1 MADPKRPRPPV
12 TLDRRD
18 FLLGSAGALGAGL
31 LGGSAALARAAAEEP
46 NVRRY
51 VPLGRTGMK
60 ISDIS
65 FGSSR
70 TSDPAVVRRAFERG
84 VNYFDSAEGY
94 KGGASETAIGEA
106 LAGVRDRVFITSK
119 TKAGANAKRDQIMR
133 ALEGSLRRLRTDH
146 VDVYFN
152 HAVNDVSRMQ
162 NTEWAEF
169 TEQAKKQ
176 GKIRFRGLSGHAG
189 RLVECLD
196 YSLDN
201 DLVDVILVAYNFGQD
216 PDFFAKATRRFDF
229 VALQPGLPPLLDRAH
244 EKGVGVVAM
253 KTLMGGRINDMRP
266 WERPGGTFAQAAF
279 RWVLSSPNV
288 DALVISMKSPT
299 QIDEYLV
306 ASGDAALRRG
316 DLELLEG
323 YAARNGSRHCQQGCA
338 RCESSCPHGVPVSEV
353 LRTRMYQVDYG
364 DPELARSDYAKLGPG
379 ASPCLACDGAPC
391 AGACPNGI
399 PIASFTSETARAL
412 EA

>member
-1 MADPKRPRPPV
+1 MAERSGPG
-12 TLDRRD
+12 LDRRD
-18 FLLGSAGALGAGL
+18 FLIRSAGALGAGL
-31 LGGSAALARAAAEEP
+31 LGGPAGLAEAASEEP
-46 NVRRY
+46 RVRRY
-51 VPLGRTGMK
+51 APLGKTGMK
-60 ISDIS
+60 IADIS

-94 KGGASETAIGEA
+94 RGGASESAIGEA
-106 LAGVRDRVFITSK
+106 LAGVRDQVFITSK
-119 TKAGANAKRDQIMR
+119 TKAGANDRQEQMMR
-133 ALEGSLRRLRTDH
+133 ALEGSLKRLRTDY

-162 NTEWAEF
+162 NGEWREF
-169 TEQAKKQ
+169 TEKAKQQ

-196 YSLDN
+196 HSLEH
-201 DLVDVILVAYNFGQD
+201 DLVDVVLVAYNFGQD

-229 VALQPGLPPLLDRAH
+229 VALQPGLPPLLERAH
-244 EKGVGVVAM
+244 AKGVGVVAM

-266 WERPGGTFAQAAF
+266 HERPGGTFSQAAF
-279 RWVLSSPNV
+279 RWVLSNPNV
-288 DALVISMKSPT
+288 DALVISMKTPA

-306 ASGDAALRRG
+306 ASGDVALRGG
-316 DLELLEG
+316 DLELLER
-323 YAARNGSRHCQQGCA
+323 YAARHGARHCQQGCA

-353 LRTRMYQVDYG
+353 LRTRMYDVDYG
-364 DPELARSDYAKLGPG
+364 DRRLARGDYAGLGAG
-379 ASPCLACDGAPC
+379 ASPCLSCDGVPC

-399 PIASFTSETARAL
+399 PISDFTRDAARRL
-412 EA
+412 G

>member
-18 FLLGSAGALGAGL
+18 FLIGSAGALGAGL
-31 LGGSAALARAAAEEP
+31 LGGSAALAQAAAEEP
-46 NVRRY
+46 QVRHY

-279 RWVLSSPNV
+279 RWVLSSRAMRPGTV
-288 DALVISMKSPT
+288 RVTASRAAPAASRAVHTGCPCRRCCAPGCTRSTTETASWRAATMRSSAPGRAPASAATARPARAPVRTASPSPT
-299 QIDEYLV
+299 SPARPPDLWAE
-306 ASGDAALRRG
+306 ASRPASAGLR
-316 DLELLEG
+316 
-323 YAARNGSRHCQQGCA
+323 AARRSRAKCRG
-338 RCESSCPHGVPVSEV
+338 
-353 LRTRMYQVDYG
+353 
-364 DPELARSDYAKLGPG
+364 PER
-379 ASPCLACDGAPC
+379 
-391 AGACPNGI
+391 
-399 PIASFTSETARAL
+399 ER
-412 EA
+412 